1 MRGKTSKGWG
11 APAAP
16 IPPPA
21 PEPLTGAGRVGGPG
35 GCTDG
40 PKIGRS
46 DGAEE

>member
-21 PEPLTGAGRVGGPG
+21 PEPLTGAGKVGGPG
-35 GCTDG
+35 GVPTVEN
-40 PKIGRS
+40 GRS
-46 DGAEE
+46 DGAVE